1 LKGIEV
7 ALIAAGAVAG
17 ALIRFKITES
27 PLIFGTLPLNILI
40 VNVLGSAI
48 LGAFSAISALYNL
61 EPRYS
66 LLVAV
71 GFCGSLTTMSSFAFE
86 ATGMLDNRQYL
97 NFALLVLGNVGLSL
111 GAIIGSRELATAVA
125 RHA

>member
-1 LKGIEV
+1 MKGIEV

>member
-1 LKGIEV
+1 MKGIEV

-97 NFALLVLGNVGLSL
+97 NFALLVLGNVGLSV